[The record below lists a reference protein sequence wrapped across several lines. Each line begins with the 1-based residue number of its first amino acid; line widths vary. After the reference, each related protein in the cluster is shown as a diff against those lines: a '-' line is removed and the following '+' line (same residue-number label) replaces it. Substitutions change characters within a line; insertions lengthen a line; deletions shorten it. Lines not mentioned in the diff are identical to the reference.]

1 MIFHR
6 NLHNNH
12 IKIITN
18 ILNEIE
24 NNPIQ
29 KFKAEET
36 RKTIVNLEQHIF
48 LCNEIKKVKDSLLFK
63 KIFEKAQGKE
73 QAEIFE
79 VARNKLKI
87 LFNLIAKNSTN
98 IEVIFNEKEFAS
110 TFRDIKEEL
119 LRKNEIKSKEFLSQ
133 NKIFFRLF

>member
-36 RKTIVNLEQHIF
+36 RMTIENLEKHIF
-48 LCNEIKKVKDSLLFK
+48 LCDEIKKVKDFSLFK
-63 KIFEKAQGKE
+63 KIFENA
-73 QAEIFE
+73 
-79 VARNKLKI
+79 
-87 LFNLIAKNSTN
+87 
-98 IEVIFNEKEFAS
+98 
-110 TFRDIKEEL
+110 
-119 LRKNEIKSKEFLSQ
+119 
-133 NKIFFRLF
+133 

>member
-6 NLHNNH
+6 NLHNIN

-48 LCNEIKKVKDSLLFK
+48 LCDEIKKVKDFLLFK
-63 KIFEKAQGKE
+63 KIFENAQRKDKPK
-73 QAEIFE
+73 FL
-79 VARNKLKI
+79 KLQE
-87 LFNLIAKNSTN
+87 TN
-98 IEVIFNEKEFAS
+98 
-110 TFRDIKEEL
+110 
-119 LRKNEIKSKEFLSQ
+119 
-133 NKIFFRLF
+133 

>member
-1 MIFHR
+1 MPKRKVSTEKVNGKVEKLKFIKDSLMIFHR

-36 RKTIVNLEQHIF
+36 RKTIVNLE
-48 LCNEIKKVKDSLLFK
+48 
-63 KIFEKAQGKE
+63 
-73 QAEIFE
+73 
-79 VARNKLKI
+79 
-87 LFNLIAKNSTN
+87 
-98 IEVIFNEKEFAS
+98 
-110 TFRDIKEEL
+110 
-119 LRKNEIKSKEFLSQ
+119 
-133 NKIFFRLF
+133 